1 MIDLA
6 LLLFTS
12 ALAAGKG
19 DSVEDNE
26 EDRLIK
32 EIKEIE
38 ARQYEKEMPKDKYEE
53 IGTYVCLIVFIM
65 SALLIGY

>member
-12 ALAAGKG
+12 TLAAGKG
-19 DSVEDNE
+19 NTIKDNE

-38 ARQYEKEMPKDKYEE
+38 ERQKEKEIPRDRYEE
-53 IGTYVCLIVFIM
+53 IGFYVCLIVFV
-65 SALLIGY
+65 LFCF